1 MRSPRSTR
9 FGRRMC
15 GCSAAGSHGRCAAP
29 RLTGTAQSDKTP
41 LLLLLAVGRKLT
53 SLEAHFT
60 AHGPGAPAALAQTHA
75 PAVARTRDD
84 CAVLVP
90 AATAGGPGQL
100 CAVNAPGATCTF
112 VGPNACAP
120 RSCPR
125 PSPTACARWRSGWRS
140 SAARYARPRPAP
152 AGSHA
157 PPRSCAQLTRAA
169 QRRNR
174 RRLAS
179 ASQASPRDWPAAG
192 NRRRGVPRR
201 VRAEHAGAHG

>member
-1 MRSPRSTR
+1 
-9 FGRRMC
+9 MC

-29 RLTGTAQSDKTP
+29 RLTGTAQSDKTSQ
-41 LLLLLAVGRKLT
+41 LAASSLHLKLT
-53 SLEAHFT
+53 SLHT
-60 AHGPGAPAALAQTHA
+60 GPARRRPWHKRMRQPWQGRVTTVPCWYQRQLPEDSCAPSA
-75 PAVARTRDD
+75 PQA
-84 CAVLVP
+84 
-90 AATAGGPGQL
+90 
-100 CAVNAPGATCTF
+100 GATCTF
-112 VGPNACAP
+112 LEYSVGPNACAP